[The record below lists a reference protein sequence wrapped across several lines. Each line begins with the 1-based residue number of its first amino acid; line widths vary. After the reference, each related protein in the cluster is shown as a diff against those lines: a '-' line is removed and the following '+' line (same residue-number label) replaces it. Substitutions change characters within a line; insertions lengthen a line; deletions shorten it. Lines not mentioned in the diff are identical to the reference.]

1 MGSILNKKLGC
12 VSKLICSKWYMA
24 MSPKLPV
31 NGFKWVEEE
40 KLSEFDKR
48 FIKNYD
54 EDADEGYF
62 LEVDV
67 EYPKDLSN
75 SHKDLPSLPEW
86 QRKN

>member
-1 MGSILNKKLGC
+1 MYG
-12 VSKLICSKWYMA
+12 WA

-75 SHKDLPSLPEW
+75 SHKDLPSLPERQKIEKSRKACLRYKW
-86 QRKN
+86 ERKN

>member
-1 MGSILNKKLGC
+1 MYG
-12 VSKLICSKWYMA
+12 WA

-62 LEVDV
+62 LEVDL
-67 EYPKDLSN
+67 EDPKDLSN
-75 SHKDLPSLPEW
+75 SHKGLPSLPERQKIEKSRKACLRYKW